1 LQKLIKSARAAARF
15 SVARRRRTIVL
26 GALAAFVLVGAGG
39 VFAGSSPVGLLRIKS
54 PLQVPRAPVS
64 VAGKRIIVEH
74 SYKNDRS
81 PVIRQLRP
89 IRPGSRGERET
100 SPNPS
105 PRATHH
111 NARDT
116 VVQDKPAKPN
126 MPAPTLNFDGI
137 GFPGVA
143 CNCAPPDTD
152 GEVGATQ
159 YVQMVNQ
166 GFEVFSKSGSPLYG
180 PADIATL
187 WAGFGGNC
195 EFNGDGDPVVLYDQ
209 LANRWLISQ
218 FAGAS
223 IPTDECIAVSQTG
236 DATGAY
242 YRYGYTLGANFYDYP
257 HLGVWPDAY
266 YMSDNVFNA
275 AGTAYLGPQP
285 FAFNRAAM
293 LTGSPGTAITTTD
306 PAIFNSNNDA
316 ILPADLD
323 GSNQPPAGAPNPF
336 VEVGFNATWPLWRF
350 HVDFGNP
357 AASTFTRAATLT
369 PAAYSLICTAGRSC
383 VPQAGTTSGLDAIS
397 SRPMFRSAYRRFDD
411 GHEALVGNLT
421 VASGGVSG
429 IRWWEINNATSGTPT
444 FAQQGTY
451 QPDSTWRWMGSAA
464 MDGAGDMALG
474 FSASSASISP
484 EIRYAGRV
492 PSDAAGTLGQG
503 EATLLSGGGSQTLT
517 GNRWGDYSD
526 MTVDPSDDCTFWY
539 TQEYYPPGVN
549 QFDWKTRIGSFRMPS
564 CVMWTLTISKSGS
577 GTVTSSPAGINCGGT
592 CSFRW
597 WGGNTIALSAVAGP
611 GSAFAGWS
619 GGCSGKAA
627 CSVLLNSDKSV
638 TATFSKCKVPKVV
651 GKKLAAAKSKI
662 TKAFCK
668 VGKIKRKKGPR
679 RKRGKVIAQSPRAGK
694 TLNAYSKIK
703 LTVGK

>member
-1 LQKLIKSARAAARF
+1 
-15 SVARRRRTIVL
+15 
-26 GALAAFVLVGAGG
+26 
-39 VFAGSSPVGLLRIKS
+39 
-54 PLQVPRAPVS
+54 
-64 VAGKRIIVEH
+64 
-74 SYKNDRS
+74 
-81 PVIRQLRP
+81 
-89 IRPGSRGERET
+89 
-100 SPNPS
+100 
-105 PRATHH
+105 
-111 NARDT
+111 
-116 VVQDKPAKPN
+116 
-126 MPAPTLNFDGI
+126 
-137 GFPGVA
+137 
-143 CNCAPPDTD
+143 
-152 GEVGATQ
+152 
-159 YVQMVNQ
+159 
-166 GFEVFSKSGSPLYG
+166 
-180 PADIATL
+180 
-187 WAGFGGNC
+187 
-195 EFNGDGDPVVLYDQ
+195 
-209 LANRWLISQ
+209 
-218 FAGAS
+218 
-223 IPTDECIAVSQTG
+223 
-236 DATGAY
+236 
-242 YRYGYTLGANFYDYP
+242 
-257 HLGVWPDAY
+257 
-266 YMSDNVFNA
+266 
-275 AGTAYLGPQP
+275 
-285 FAFNRAAM
+285 
-293 LTGSPGTAITTTD
+293 
-306 PAIFNSNNDA
+306 
-316 ILPADLD
+316 
-323 GSNQPPAGAPNPF
+323 
-336 VEVGFNATWPLWRF
+336 
-350 HVDFGNP
+350 
-357 AASTFTRAATLT
+357 
-369 PAAYSLICTAGRSC
+369 
-383 VPQAGTTSGLDAIS
+383 
-397 SRPMFRSAYRRFDD
+397 MFRSAYRRFDD

-421 VASGGVSG
+421 VAAGGVSG

-577 GTVTSSPAGINCGGT
+577 GTVTSRPAGIDCGGT

-597 WGGNTIALSAVAGP
+597 WGGNTVALSAVAGP

-619 GGCSGKAA
+619 GACSGKAA

-651 GKKLAAAKSKI
+651 GKKLAVAKSKI
-662 TKAFCK
+662 TKAFCR

-679 RKRGKVIAQSPRAGK
+679 RKRGKVIAQSPRPGK